1 MRQNLNPYL
10 EIIYIGFSRA
20 EEGGSEGDFSFFF
33 FFLVLWIF
41 KIYFLIEG

>member
-33 FFLVLWIF
+33 FFWFCGFLKFIF
-41 KIYFLIEG
+41 